1 MVRFAGV
8 LDGRLLRVVEGLY
21 GAVRREP
28 EESIFRRTGQPVL
41 MKTCSCCAWAYCSF

>member
-1 MVRFAGV
+1 MIRFAGV

-28 EESIFRRTGQPVL
+28 EESFSERTG
-41 MKTCSCCAWAYCSF
+41 